1 MNGSQQT
8 ANKGRFSKAR
18 GSGNDAVKRAVKSNS
33 NNQVRILQDRSQSH
47 LGFAR
52 GIKLFRCRR
61 PVEIVGVVLLILGG
75 SLGLMEKGL
84 ADMVRE
90 HAAFD
95 EKLYVSPVGLLFVQ
109 AVLDDHL
116 MEG

>member
-1 MNGSQQT
+1 
-8 ANKGRFSKAR
+8 
-18 GSGNDAVKRAVKSNS
+18 
-33 NNQVRILQDRSQSH
+33 
-47 LGFAR
+47 
-52 GIKLFRCRR
+52 
-61 PVEIVGVVLLILGG
+61 
-75 SLGLMEKGL
+75 MEKGL